1 MAKLRS
7 GDISGAVADLGVL
20 VPLVA
25 ALVLVN
31 GMDPGGLLLW
41 AGALSLAA
49 GLYFKVPFP
58 VQPLKALT
66 ALAVAQTLS
75 PEVIHAAG
83 LEIGVLLV
91 VMSVTGLADRLAVL
105 FTKPVIRSLQF
116 AVGSLLVVTAVKLA
130 ADPPEVFATGSG
142 SFWTLALAGA
152 VAVVVAI
159 AAKLRWNPAG
169 ALIMLAGI
177 VIGWVMAAPDVGF
190 ASFHLPDLGFPS
202 WSVFGTA
209 FVLLVIPQIPLTYGN
224 AIVGVSDLAREHFGE
239 QAEKVA
245 PRSVAMTCGLGN
257 VVSALAGGMPMC
269 HGSSGLSAHVRLG
282 ARTKAMNVMLGTA
295 LIALGVFYSE
305 HLIALFGVLPVW
317 ALAGFLAYAGLRHA
331 LLVLDLRGVRLAVAL
346 VAGILGVATGNLA
359 ITTGVAIAAEFGGRL
374 VTRRGRS
381 RSHFE
386 PQEVP

>member
-1 MAKLRS
+1 MARLRS
-7 GDISGAVADLGVL
+7 GDVSGAVADLGVL

-31 GMDPGGLLLW
+31 GLDPGGLLLW

-49 GLYFKVPFP
+49 GLYFQVPFP

-83 LEIGVLLV
+83 LEIGLLLILL
-91 VMSVTGLADRLAVL
+91 SVTGLAGRLAVL

-116 AVGSLLVVTAVKLA
+116 AVGTLLVVTAVKLA
-130 ADPPEVFATGSG
+130 ADPPEVFASTGG
-142 SFWTLALAGA
+142 SVWMLVLAAL

-159 AAKLRWNPAG
+159 ASRLRWNPAG
-169 ALIMLAGI
+169 ALIMLAG
-177 VIGWVMAAPDVGF
+177 VVVGWAIAAPDVGF
-190 ASFHLPDLGFPS
+190 ISFHLPDVGLPS

-209 FVLLVIPQIPLTYGN
+209 FVMLVIPQIPLTYGN
-224 AIVGVSDLAREHFGE
+224 AIVGVSDLAREQFGE
-239 QAEKVA
+239 KAERVT

-282 ARTKAMNVMLGTA
+282 ARTKTMNVMLGTA
-295 LIALGVFYSE
+295 LIGLGLFYSK

-331 LLVLDLRGVRLAVAL
+331 LLVLDLRGVRLGVAL
-346 VAGILGVATGNLA
+346 GAGVLGVATGNLA
-359 ITTGVAIAAEFGGRL
+359 ITTAVAIAAEFGGRVL
-374 VTRRGRS
+374 ARRS
-381 RSHFE
+381 DPE
-386 PQEVP
+386 PAKSF